1 MGRREDLH
9 NKLVDVMAPF
19 VEDAKA
25 HVYFQPPATV
35 RMLYPAIVYSL
46 SNKNVRY
53 ADNRWYNHRNSY
65 TVTVIDRNPD
75 SKIPDEF
82 ADWELASFDRHYTAD
97 NLHHYTFR
105 IYY

>member
-9 NKLVDVMAPF
+9 NKLVALMSRF
-19 VEDAKA
+19 VLDAGQ

-35 RMLYPAIVYSL
+35 RMQYPAIVYRL
-46 SNKNVRY
+46 SNYDVRY
-53 ADNRWYNHRNSY
+53 ADNRGYKRKAAY
-65 TVTVIDRNPD
+65 TVTVVDRNPD
-75 SKIPDEF
+75 SEIPGAFD
-82 ADWELASFDRHYTAD
+82 DWPLCSFDRHYTAD